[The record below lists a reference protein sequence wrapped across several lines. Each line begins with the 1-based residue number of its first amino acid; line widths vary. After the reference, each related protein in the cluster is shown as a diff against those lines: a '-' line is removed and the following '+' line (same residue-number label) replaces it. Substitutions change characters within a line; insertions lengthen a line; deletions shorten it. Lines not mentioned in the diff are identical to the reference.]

1 MSLNIGSHWS
11 CPQSYWEQNEMKVP
25 KVEDVCACVCV
36 CEIFHLTYRFLS
48 LLNKSSSLFTFLIK
62 DLTADD
68 NKDN

>member
-1 MSLNIGSHWS
+1 
-11 CPQSYWEQNEMKVP
+11 MKVP
-25 KVEDVCACVCV
+25 KVEDGVCVDGGVCV
-36 CEIFHLTYRFLS
+36 CEIFHLTYRFFS

>member
-1 MSLNIGSHWS
+1 
-11 CPQSYWEQNEMKVP
+11 MKVP
-25 KVEDVCACVCV
+25 KVVDVCACVCV
-36 CEIFHLTYRFLS
+36 CEIFHLTYRFFS